1 MKFLDPN
8 HPMFRTALSRWATAV
23 LPAAWGGVEL
33 VLGNPGWGVLFI
45 AAGAYAFWILVIK
58 GPDQPS

>member
-1 MKFLDPN
+1 
-8 HPMFRTALSRWATAV
+8 MFRTALSRWATAV